1 MKCYIN
7 LNLNLVYLMHLW
19 IKKKKACST
28 LCVYYVNEVECTLN
42 SWSCVSFRR
51 MCVCGVRSI
60 VDPCLAKA
68 PVGLTEAENR
78 LAREAQVNPAISKS
92 PAGDSST
99 NIKSIENGAKKKKS
113 SSS

>member
-1 MKCYIN
+1 MD
-7 LNLNLVYLMHLW
+7 L
-19 IKKKKACST
+19 KKKACST

-99 NIKSIENGAKKKKS
+99 NIKSIENGAKKKKILIIMMYRS
-113 SSS
+113 EMSAIL